1 VEFREIFLSLKGKFG
16 KNEKKSTQ
24 EVEKRNLE
32 KLNWKKLFEN
42 FLQIFE
48 GLIFFRIYEKFF
60 ITDSKSTD
68 HDPSLSDG
76 IFGLPTSELE
86 VAIFSRTVGA
96 RCLVSQA
103 MLLRFER
110 RVERHHPSIGTIPLA
125 LFVQTVSSWK
135 GRFRRNFSK
144 FRRKNRK
151 DG

>member
-16 KNEKKSTQ
+16 KIEKKSTQ

-60 ITDSKSTD
+60 ITDSRSTD
-68 HDPSLSDG
+68 HDPSSSVG
-76 IFGLPTSELE
+76 IFGLPISEPE

-96 RCLVSQA
+96 RCLVSQV
-103 MLLRFER
+103 MLLQFER
-110 RVERHHPSIGTIPLA
+110 RIERCWNHPSSSFRSDCILLEGE
-125 LFVQTVSSWK
+125 VSAK
-135 GRFRRNFSK
+135 FSK
-144 FRRKNRK
+144 FRGKNRK